1 MRKDGEV
8 LTLTHENGES
18 VWRLLH
24 SGRRISLRTARRIV
38 SAADVQSAGDALF
51 SGMPAQTYIAR
62 TR

>member
-1 MRKDGEV
+1 MRDDGEV

-24 SGRRISLRTARRIV
+24 SGRRISSLTANRIIC
-38 SAADVQSAGDALF
+38 AADVQSAGDALF

-62 TR
+62 AR